1 MPQAPHDPHPIGVAM
16 EWVSRILVVSAEMV
30 VPGLIG
36 QWLDSRWGYSF
47 LGLLGFGVGMTLG
60 VFHLLVMTRPKP
72 PASKQQP
79 PSTSNE
85 NERP

>member
-1 MPQAPHDPHPIGVAM
+1 MPQAPQDPHPIALAM

-47 LGLLGFGVGMTLG
+47 LGLLGFGLGMVLG
-60 VFHLLVMTRPKP
+60 VTHLLVMTRPKP
-72 PASKQQP
+72 PSKQP
-79 PSTSNE
+79 PATSEE